1 MLFYLAALFTVAL
14 ARNVDL
20 PYIALHNPDLFQGD
34 IIGVEDN
41 DVRNAIPNLSAR
53 WPNGVVPYI
62 VDYSLMA
69 QSHLISQAMQ
79 HIMSV
84 TGSALKFVKR
94 THESNYIRMF
104 AGDGCYSHVGRT
116 GGAQPLSLGKG
127 CHFVGTIIHELLHAC
142 GFYHEQN
149 RSDRDQYL
157 VIHWNNIQQGM
168 ESQFALLQPHQNKI
182 FNAFD
187 YNSIMIYG
195 EFAFSK
201 VPNRLPTM
209 QDKTGRH
216 RLTEPYSKSGMT
228 SSDVERIKK
237 LYA

>member
-1 MLFYLAALFTVAL
+1 MLFYLATLFTVAL

-41 DVRNAIPNLSAR
+41 DVRNAIPNSNAR
-53 WPNGVVPYI
+53 WPNGVVPYVI
-62 VDYSLMA
+62 DFSL
-69 QSHLISQAMQ
+69 SSQAGMIGRAMQ
-79 HIMSV
+79 HITSA
-84 TGSALKFVKR
+84 TGNVIKFVQR
-94 THESNYIRMF
+94 THERNYIRMF
-104 AGDGCYSHVGRT
+104 SGDGCYSHVGFT

-127 CHFVGTIIHELLHAC
+127 CHFVGTTVHELLHAI

-149 RSDRDQYL
+149 RSDRDKYL
-157 VIHWNNIQQGM
+157 IIHWNNIQQGM
-168 ESQFALLQPHQNKI
+168 ESQFALLQPFQNKI

-195 EFAFSK
+195 EYAFSK

-209 QDKTGRH
+209 QDKTGVH

-228 SSDVERIKK
+228 SSDVERVKR